1 MSIEI
6 SPHDEFLVVSAVR
19 YARGSATYIVS
30 MTVRWV
36 IEHWSELTP
45 KTRFVLSRDVANEV
59 YLRRVEGKKQNA
71 LEQVDQPEW
80 EKLLDFIEAQPE
92 DTPEA
97 DGLKAGGA
105 QW

>member
-1 MSIEI
+1 MSITLT
-6 SPHDEFLVVSAVR
+6 PHDEFLVVSAVR

-36 IEHWSELTP
+36 IEHWSELSER
-45 KTRFVLSRDVANEV
+45 TRFILSRDVAHEV
-59 YLRRVEGKKQNA
+59 YLHRVEGKKQNA